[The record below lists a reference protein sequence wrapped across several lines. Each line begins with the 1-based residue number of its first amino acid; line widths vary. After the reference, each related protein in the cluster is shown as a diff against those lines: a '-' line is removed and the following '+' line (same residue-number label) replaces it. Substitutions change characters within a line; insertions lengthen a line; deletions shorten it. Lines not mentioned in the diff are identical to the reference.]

1 MKGEKRRGLIGVWDF
16 YTEQAAGGEG
26 GKELFESPHSQRPP
40 SAHSCSGPLIGL
52 AGPALQENR
61 AHTLV
66 GGFPKPLVFPDP
78 SPFHNPG
85 PLVFRARAGWELCQE
100 SS

>member
-1 MKGEKRRGLIGVWDF
+1 MGRWMKGEKRRGLIGVWEF

-26 GKELFESPHSQRPP
+26 GKELFESPHSRRPP

-66 GGFPKPLVFPDP
+66 GASLSLWCSLTPA
-78 SPFHNPG
+78 PFIIPALLSSV
-85 PLVFRARAGWELCQE
+85 PELGGN
-100 SS
+100 